1 MPCNDLLE
9 VQTSFLTLETAAE
22 KTISLQGPFSRTNSS
37 FIATWTRSPSSSPKN
52 GNLNIYNFMTTE
64 QAPSADEDHVISS
77 KAPEQLLN
85 GG

>member
-1 MPCNDLLE
+1 MISIQFELDSL
-9 VQTSFLTLETAAE
+9 FLTLETAAD

-37 FIATWTRSPSSSPKN
+37 FTATWTRSPSCSPKN
-52 GNLNIYNFMTTE
+52 GNLNIYNFITTE
-64 QAPSADEDHVISS
+64 QTPSADEDHVISS